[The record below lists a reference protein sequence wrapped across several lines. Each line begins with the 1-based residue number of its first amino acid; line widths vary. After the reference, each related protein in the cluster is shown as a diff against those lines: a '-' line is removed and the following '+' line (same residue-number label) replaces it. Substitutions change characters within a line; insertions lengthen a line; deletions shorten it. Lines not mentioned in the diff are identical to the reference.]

1 MCARLSL
8 STCAGSLAGIQGERR
23 YRQIAENARGNIPS
37 SRDRAPQAGSKAPP
51 RMSRNRRSGREY
63 RAYRRWRTAPGSISL
78 TAGGSRAS
86 KRARA
91 RFRRRTAHR
100 AVGKPTGNIV
110 ALGFSALHD
119 LLALGEHPPPI
130 SRQVPERLER
140 SLLAQ
145 QARPHHHDIASRNR
159 EPVAS
164 VQIRSHI
171 LDAHKK
177 PVLHRVHVDL
187 RWQRAPV
194 AWKHVANVVAARERS
209 VKATPAHQL
218 CPPCDVRILAID
230 EEVGVEE
237 LATYRD
243 VLNHL
248 PPVKRRSRRGPE
260 NILEAEVVPVINL
273 LTAAIQVPQHRGKV
287 DTSGINQLFFRKIE
301 AGADSEE
308 LAADGPDLGIDLSC
322 IHQRLNEIRQQQ
334 HVRVERQNPLPM
346 R

>member
-1 MCARLSL
+1 MISWRLASTRLQFRARYQNALSEVCSRSKHAPTTTISRAVIENQL
-8 STCAGSLAGIQGERR
+8 RL
-23 YRQIAENARGNIPS
+23 YRSGVIFLMRI
-37 SRDRAPQAGSKAPP
+37 
-51 RMSRNRRSGREY
+51 RNRFFTECMLISGGS
-63 RAYRRWRTAPGSISL
+63 ARRW
-78 TAGGSRAS
+78 
-86 KRARA
+86 
-91 RFRRRTAHR
+91 
-100 AVGKPTGNIV
+100 
-110 ALGFSALHD
+110 
-119 LLALGEHPPPI
+119 
-130 SRQVPERLER
+130 
-140 SLLAQ
+140 
-145 QARPHHHDIASRNR
+145 
-159 EPVAS
+159 
-164 VQIRSHI
+164 
-171 LDAHKK
+171 
-177 PVLHRVHVDL
+177 
-187 RWQRAPV
+187 
-194 AWKHVANVVAARERS
+194 S

-287 DTSGINQLFFRKIE
+287 DTSRINQLFFRKIE